1 MNNRIFGKKL
11 SRGRPAREALFAS
24 LIRAFVLSGKIE
36 TTKAKAKAIQGDLEK
51 IVSLAKKGTLSSRR
65 QILANLDNAK
75 DATEAIFV
83 KVGRSF
89 SKRSSGFTKIVNIGS
104 RKGDNSP
111 MVRIE
116 WTENEN
122 VSTKTKGS

>member
-1 MNNRIFGKKL
+1 MKNRIFGKKL

-36 TTKAKAKAIQGDLEK
+36 TTKAKAKAIQSDLEK

>member
-1 MNNRIFGKKL
+1 MNKKVFGKKL

-36 TTKAKAKAIQGDLEK
+36 TTKAKAKAIQRDLEK
-51 IVSLAKKGTLSSRR
+51 IVSLARKGTLSSRR

-83 KVGRSF
+83 KVSRSF

-122 VSTKTKGS
+122 VSTKAKGS

>member
-36 TTKAKAKAIQGDLEK
+36 TTKAKAKAIQSDLEK

>member
-1 MNNRIFGKKL
+1 MNKKIFGKKL

-24 LIRAFVLSGKIE
+24 LIRAFVLNGKIE
-36 TTKAKAKAIQGDLEK
+36 TSKAKAKAIQSDLEK
-51 IVSLAKKGTLSSRR
+51 IITLAKKGTLSGRR

-75 DATEAIFV
+75 DAVEAIFV

-89 SKRSSGFTKIVNIGS
+89 DKRSSGFTRIVNTPP